1 MHVAEVHRLVDTIV
15 AVDQTADASMIEA
28 GLGDVA
34 RLLAW
39 GQAQQMRLAGYARS
53 GTPCPEQ
60 AIAGS
65 RIGIPAATKLLDR
78 ATTSNL
84 TPVLADAAA
93 DGQVS
98 GEHIDAV
105 TRTLKSVQPELR
117 NALAAKADTLTPLA
131 ISSTP
136 EQYARQLNIE
146 ARQLEQAAGIDRLKH
161 QQRSARFKAWTDRTT
176 GMWRFTGQLDP
187 YTGLK
192 ISNRLDATIA
202 ALFAEA
208 TPDTCPTDPTDKQ
221 DHLRALAFA
230 ALINGQ
236 GANNGQGTN
245 GTSQSS
251 GMSRPAP
258 MGRPEIIV
266 VIDTRETDPVTGGPA
281 VDWGDPNINLPWT
294 VLLDLAEQADI
305 HTIIIDNGQIIRA
318 PGKLHLGRTNRLAN
332 RDQRR
337 VLRALYPTCTITDCT
352 VPYKHCKIHHIIQW
366 EHHGPTDIEILI
378 PLCNHHHTQLHQ
390 QHWKLHLHPNRTL
403 TITYPN
409 GTQTTT
415 TPPTRKPGPPP

>member
-1 MHVAEVHRLVDTIV
+1 MHVAEVHRLVNTVV
-15 AVDQTADASMIEA
+15 AVDQTATRSMIET

-39 GQAQQMRLAGYARS
+39 GQAQQMRLAGYARTA
-53 GTPCPEQ
+53 TPCPEH
-60 AIAGS
+60 AVAGS
-65 RIGIPAATKLLDR
+65 RIGLPAASKLLDR

-84 TPVLADAAA
+84 TPLLADAAA
-93 DGQVS
+93 DGHVS

-117 NALAAKADTLTPLA
+117 DALAAKADALTPLA
-131 ISSTP
+131 VSSTP
-136 EQYARQLNIE
+136 EQYARQLNTE
-146 ARQLEQAAGIDRLKH
+146 ARRLEQTAGIDRLKQ
-161 QQRSARFKAWTDRTT
+161 QQRAARFKTWTDRTT

-187 YTGLK
+187 LTGLK

-202 ALFAEA
+202 ALFAET
-208 TPDTCPTDPTDKQ
+208 TPDTCPTDPADKQ

-230 ALINGQ
+230 ALINSQDPSNSQ
-236 GANNGQGTN
+236 GA
-245 GTSQSS
+245 
-251 GMSRPAP
+251 PI
-258 MGRPEIIV
+258 GRPEIIV
-266 VIDTRETDPVTGGPA
+266 VIDTRETDPVTGGPII
-281 VDWGDPNINLPWT
+281 DWGDPNINLPWT

-305 HTIIIDNGQIIRA
+305 HTIIIDNGTIIRA

-337 VLRALYPTCTITDCT
+337 LLRALYPTCAITDCT
-352 VPYKHCKIHHIIQW
+352 VTYKHCKIHHIIQW

-378 PLCNHHHTQLHQ
+378 PVCNHHHTQLHTE
-390 QHWKLHLHPNRTL
+390 HWKLHLHPNRTL

-415 TPPTRKPGPPP
+415 TPPTRKPG